1 MPLAAVVYRLAPVLT
16 PESLGQLS
24 EVAGFMSLLETEG
37 SLIHLASEYV
47 PGITAEELA
56 YLDSMPLAFKEAVRV
71 TIRAA
76 IQDGKGV
83 QVQYSPAYDFGLRLW
98 DYGQAISVH
107 LEGPY
112 TEATMPDRGST

>member
-1 MPLAAVVYRLAPVLT
+1 
-16 PESLGQLS
+16 
-24 EVAGFMSLLETEG
+24 
-37 SLIHLASEYV
+37 
-47 PGITAEELA
+47 
-56 YLDSMPLAFKEAVRV
+56 MPLAFKEAVRV

-107 LEGPY
+107 LQGPY
-112 TEATMPDRGST
+112 TEPTIAHATLAVTRCANWGRRPLGPAAARATPKSQHDVPPDGRSPPSATSPLTGFSAEPHHRNPLQP